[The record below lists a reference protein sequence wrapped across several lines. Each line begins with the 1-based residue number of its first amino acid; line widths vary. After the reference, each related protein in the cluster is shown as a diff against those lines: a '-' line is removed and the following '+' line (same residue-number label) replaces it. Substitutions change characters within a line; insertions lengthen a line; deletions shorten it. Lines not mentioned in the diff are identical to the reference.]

1 MKYWIIAT
9 LCFCAAL
16 VWSTPEKARAQ
27 TPTPSPISGE
37 VILEPNISP
46 ASDASLSGAVSSPSA
61 EVQQIIQ
68 EKRDQ
73 DITET
78 GGNQKSKLAQ
88 YLDDHPIPALNWYNA
103 LQHGIRGAINRGL
116 PANIVVLIIL
126 FPVITAIISASRH
139 LIGLQGFGIYIPA
152 VMSVAFA
159 STGIGTGVLV
169 FVAVLLAT
177 ILFRTPLQKLKL
189 QYLPRTALLLW
200 GVSMFILGLLIIA
213 AYAGFNGFLTLN
225 IFPLLIIILL
235 IENFM
240 ETQLSSTRNQAV
252 QLTIETLLLAT
263 VCSLL
268 IGWEPIQKAVL
279 LNPEITIIGVALFN
293 ILTGKY
299 SGLRLLEYIRFR
311 SIME

>member
-1 MKYWIIAT
+1 MKHFWAIILGISLLFGAVSMT
-9 LCFCAAL
+9 H
-16 VWSTPEKARAQ
+16 AQ
-27 TPTPSPISGE
+27 VTPISGE
-37 VILEPNISP
+37 VPLEST
-46 ASDASLSGAVSSPSA
+46 AAADASLSAAISSPSA

-68 EKRDQ
+68 DKRDQ
-73 DITET
+73 DITDT
-78 GGNQKSKLAQ
+78 GSVQKSKLAS
-88 YLDDHPIPALNWYNA
+88 YLDEHPAAPLSWYNA

-116 PANIVVLIIL
+116 PANIVVLVIL

-152 VMSVAFA
+152 VLSVAFA
-159 STGIGTGVLV
+159 STGISTGVV
-169 FVAVLLAT
+169 IFVAVLLAT
-177 ILFRTPLQKLKL
+177 IIFRAPLQRLKL

-200 GVSMFILGLLIIA
+200 GVSTFILGFLILA
-213 AYAGFNGFLTLN
+213 SYVGFNTFLTLN

-252 QLTIETLLLAT
+252 QLTIETLLIAT

-268 IGWEPIQKAVL
+268 IGWEGLQKAVL
-279 LNPEITIIGVALFN
+279 LNPEITIIAVALFN
-293 ILTGKY
+293 ILSGKY

-311 SIME
+311 SIMEQ